1 MPINKPDGL
10 TPVES
15 RAGVLLK
22 RDDLFAPFGLGGPNG
37 GKLRQCY
44 YLMSGKMKPGTKRVF
59 TGCSVHS
66 PQGPIV
72 ASMASHFGL
81 ECLLY
86 LGAKDID
93 SASKHKM
100 VALARK
106 FGAKIVC
113 CNSGRHSVLYHRI
126 KSDRESMP
134 GLIVEYGVNL
144 EKNYKA
150 LVESTASQV
159 QNIPQK
165 VDRIVMT
172 CGSGVS
178 ATGVIVGISMFEK
191 EVGELVLVG
200 TAPNRLEKIKGR
212 LSRLGEITG
221 KTYRTDNIKYIDM
234 FSSPGFLYEREE
246 PASIED
252 VILHPNYEAK
262 VYAKYQSL
270 LKSKALPEA
279 QTLFWIVGAK
289 PEEARDA

>member
-1 MPINKPDGL
+1 MPIDDLARRL

-15 RAGVLLK
+15 KGGLWLK
-22 RDDLFAPFGLGGPNG
+22 RDDMFAPFGPTGPNG

-44 YLMSGKMKPGTKRVF
+44 YLISGKMNPGAKRVF

-72 ASMASHFGL
+72 SSISREFSL

-86 LGAKDID
+86 VGGKSVDA
-93 SASKHKM
+93 ASKHPM
-100 VALARK
+100 VAMAK
-106 FGAKIVC
+106 GFGAKIVC
-113 CNSGRHSVLYHRI
+113 CNSGRHSVLYHQIR
-126 KSDRESMP
+126 KDRESLP

-159 QNIPQK
+159 ENIPQK
-165 VDRIVMT
+165 VERIVMT

-191 EVGELVLVG
+191 EVGELVLIG
-200 TAPNRLEKIKGR
+200 TAPHRLEKIRGR
-212 LSRLGEITG
+212 LSRLSEITG
-221 KTYRTDNIKYIDM
+221 KTYQNVNIRYIDM
-234 FSSPGFLYEREE
+234 FSEPGFSYEREE
-246 PASIED
+246 PASIDD
-252 VILHPNYEAK
+252 VTLHPNYEAK
-262 VYAKYQSL
+262 VFSKYQRL
-270 LKSKALPEA
+270 LKSKSLPEA

-289 PEEARDA
+289 PKEQ

>member
-1 MPINKPDGL
+1 MPIDEQAAAL
-10 TPVES
+10 TPVEQ
-15 RAGVLLK
+15 RGDLLLK
-22 RDDLFAPFGLGGPNG
+22 RDDLFAPFGPGGPNG
-37 GKLRQCY
+37 GKLRQCH
-44 YLMSGKMKPGTKRVF
+44 YLIAGKMKAGVKRVF

-72 ASMASHFGL
+72 ASIASQFGL

-86 LGAKDID
+86 VGGKDVE
-93 SASKHKM
+93 SASRHPM

-126 KSDRESMP
+126 NKDRESMS
-134 GLIVEYGVNL
+134 GMVVEYGVNL
-144 EKNYKA
+144 ERNYKA

-159 QNIPQK
+159 QNIPPK

-200 TAPNRLEKIKGR
+200 TAPHRLEKIKGR
-212 LSRLGEITG
+212 LSSLEKITG
-221 KTYRTDNIKYIDM
+221 KKYRADNIKYVDM
-234 FSSPGFLYEREE
+234 FSDPGFSYEREE
-246 PASIED
+246 PASIEG

-262 VYAKYQSL
+262 VFAKYQKL

-289 PEEARDA
+289 PKEG